1 MDINSRSIIVRM
13 AALGISA
20 DQLVRKT
27 RITKDRMGYILNVGK
42 CEDAELDR
50 ICTALAIRRE
60 MILAN
65 ERKDTSMYEKKR
77 RFRNGLSGCDTQ

>member
-13 AALGISA
+13 AALGISP
-20 DQLVRKT
+20 DQLIRKT
-27 RITKDRMGYILNVGK
+27 HITKDRMGYILNVGK
-42 CEDAELDR
+42 CEAIELDKL
-50 ICTALAIRRE
+50 CTALAIRRE

-77 RFRNGLSGCDTQ
+77 GFRDGIPGCDTQ